1 MLPLKL
7 TAMNRLYKEIL
18 GADDVI
24 AWNSVIRS
32 NSETAV
38 PDVKETRQKAVQK
51 DAPPADTVKA
61 ISSSAHVDQDEV
73 SHACFAEVAWRS
85 I

>member
-1 MLPLKL
+1 
-7 TAMNRLYKEIL
+7 MNRLYKEIL